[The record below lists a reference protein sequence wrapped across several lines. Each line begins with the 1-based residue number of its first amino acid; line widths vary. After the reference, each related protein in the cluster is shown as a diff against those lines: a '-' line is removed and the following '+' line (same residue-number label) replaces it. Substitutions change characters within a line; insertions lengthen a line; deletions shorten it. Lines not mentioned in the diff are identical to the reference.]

1 MEHETD
7 KELIFRLLYHITSL
21 EIMWSK
27 TFIWNWT
34 RIYCVDTQ
42 NYASD
47 KGWVSKF
54 PGVTVLIPS

>member
-7 KELIFRLLYHITSL
+7 KELIFRLLYHVTSL

-34 RIYCVDTQ
+34 RICCVDLRITLVMKDEFQ
-42 NYASD
+42 SSQESLY
-47 KGWVSKF
+47 
-54 PGVTVLIPS
+54 

>member
-7 KELIFRLLYHITSL
+7 KELIFRLLYHVTSL

-34 RIYCVDTQ
+34 RIDCVDLRITLVMKDEFQ
-42 NYASD
+42 SSQESLY
-47 KGWVSKF
+47 
-54 PGVTVLIPS
+54 